1 MGDEVGGG
9 WVGRTRIGGVV
20 GGWEGGKEGGSG
32 LGWEVKRKLAEW
44 AIVCMCGCV
53 GWGSE

>member
-20 GGWEGGKEGGSG
+20 GGGVGGWEGGREWFRLGGEKET
-32 LGWEVKRKLAEW
+32 GWVGDCVYVW
-44 AIVCMCGCV
+44 VCWV
-53 GWGSE
+53 GE